1 MQRGWGWFTLRG
13 RGEPGIIIVTG
24 AGTACCPYTRYGPLS
39 PPPVSSSSNH
49 PPLWSHHVSGCLWC
63 AFLTHF
69 IHFSWAALF
78 AAGFTALCENY
89 CSEARSKHDG
99 TDQLTSTLNQYL
111 SHIVQGR
118 ERFRIIDAANL
129 ESLLLQQFL
138 KQKVTLSSLL
148 GTHSLRSGSAVSL
161 LRLALCTMS
170 CSRAS

>member
-1 MQRGWGWFTLRG
+1 MSL
-13 RGEPGIIIVTG
+13 V
-24 AGTACCPYTRYGPLS
+24 
-39 PPPVSSSSNH
+39 
-49 PPLWSHHVSGCLWC
+49 CL
-63 AFLTHF
+63 FG
-69 IHFSWAALF
+69 HFSFILVGATLF

-118 ERFRIIDAANL
+118 ERFIRIIDVASL

-138 KQKVTLSSLL
+138 KQKVTLSNLL
-148 GTHSLRSGSAVSL
+148 GTQSLRSGSAVSL
-161 LRLALCTMS
+161 LLLALCNMS